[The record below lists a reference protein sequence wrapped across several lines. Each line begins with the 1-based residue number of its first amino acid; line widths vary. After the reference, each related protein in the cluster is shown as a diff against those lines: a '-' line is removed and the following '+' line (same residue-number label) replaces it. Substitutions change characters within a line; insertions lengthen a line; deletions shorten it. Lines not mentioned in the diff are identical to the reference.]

1 MYLAAGDETS
11 SNDGSL
17 HRSEV
22 DYSTLAK
29 AEAAAQDSTYSQLT
43 RDSASSGLQRSGP
56 LPTSSDAG
64 HLGQAIELQPQ
75 AHYDANGSLE
85 WKVPAQQDTSTASAF
100 GAWSECDDAGEL
112 AKQHGTDG
120 AAVAESNEATVTACN
135 ALPVLTESD
144 QDMLAMKA

>member
-85 WKVPAQQDTSTASAF
+85 WKVPAQQDTSKASVF
-100 GAWSECDDAGEL
+100 GAWSERDDAGEL
-112 AKQHGTDG
+112 AKQQG
-120 AAVAESNEATVTACN
+120 NRWW
-135 ALPVLTESD
+135 
-144 QDMLAMKA
+144 